1 MSTAEAELVRS
12 AQELRRL
19 AALQSPERMGRYVQ
33 GRRHHLRA
41 HTKVVD
47 DHLVQLGN
55 GIDRLLIVMPPRS
68 GKSEL
73 VCRLLPLWLLANDP
87 ARAVVISSY
96 AASLAIKSGRW
107 VRRMVAEFGDAFGM
121 RLQPGAQAVN
131 DWNLTAGG
139 GLRSVGVL
147 GGLTGNDMSGV
158 GICDDPH
165 ADRAQADSLTYQEA
179 AWDWWTST
187 FVSRRDPGTPVI
199 LCQTRWAPGD
209 LAGRILDKEGRVED
223 GGRWHVI
230 HLEAICT
237 GTFPDPLGREPG
249 DPLPHPKIPDDRDKL
264 LAHWEEAKISSDHDW
279 FALYQGD
286 PQPRQG
292 ALISKQLWDAR
303 QVAKPAAAVKAAVAI
318 DPAAGGRDV
327 AGIIGGHLAADQ
339 RLYVTHDRSARMDS
353 DAWARAACLL
363 CTEIDADRI
372 VIEKSGTFG
381 TADAKRA
388 IRTAWVAL
396 KEEWDEENPEPARG
410 VKNPYDRLPPMVEVE
425 TAKKGKLLRAEPVA
439 GQIREDRMRFG
450 PGLSDLGREWQVWQ
464 PTSTQSPGR
473 LDACVYLAYNLL
485 PVPGAGK
492 VISTAKDVNRDH
504 YRRGGGTAPRRPY

>member
-1 MSTAEAELVRS
+1 MRPDER
-12 AQELRRL
+12 AQLIERARIL
-19 AALQSPERMGRYVQ
+19 AALKSPEKMGRYVQ
-33 GRRHHLRA
+33 GRRHILRA

-47 DHLVQLGN
+47 DHLVQLGK
-55 GIDRLLIVMPPRS
+55 GIDRLLVVMPPRS

-107 VRRMVAEFGDAFGM
+107 VRRMVSEHGAAFGM
-121 RLQPGAQAVN
+121 HLQPGAQMVN
-131 DWNLTAGG
+131 DWYLTAGG

-165 ADRAQADSLTYQEA
+165 ADRAQADSITYQEA

-209 LAGRILDKEGRVED
+209 LAGRLLDKEGRVEE

-237 GTFPDPLGREPG
+237 GAFPDPLGREPG
-249 DPLPHPKIPDDRDKL
+249 DPLPHPKIPDDRERL
-264 LAHWEEAKISSDHDW
+264 LAHWEEAKIASDHDW

-286 PQPRQG
+286 PQPREG

-303 QVAKPAAAVKAAVAI
+303 TVAKVPDAVKAAVAV

-327 AGIIGGHLAADQ
+327 AGVIGGHLATDG
-339 RLYVTHDRSARMDS
+339 RLYVTHDRSKRMDS
-353 DAWARAACLL
+353 DEWSRAACILAVD
-363 CTEIDADRI
+363 IDADRV

-381 TADAKRA
+381 AKDARRA
-388 IRTAWVAL
+388 IRTAWAAL
-396 KEEWDEENPEPARG
+396 KQEWDEENPDPGRG
-410 VKNPYDRLPPMVEVE
+410 VANPYDRHAPMVYEVG
-425 TAKKGKLLRAEPVA
+425 AKKGKVLRAEPIA
-439 GQIREDRMRFG
+439 GQIREDRVRFG
-450 PGLSDLGREWQVWQ
+450 PGLSDLGREWQTWQ
-464 PTSTQSPGR
+464 PTSSQSPGR
-473 LDACVYLAYNLL
+473 IDASVYLAYNLL
-485 PVPGAGK
+485 PVPGADK
-492 VISTAKDVNRDH
+492 VISTAANVKRDQ
-504 YRRGGGTAPRRPY
+504 YRGSGGPVRRPY